1 VGKKV
6 QLALY
11 PEAPVSHTAV
21 AIWTTDSL
29 SCELGVANRLG
40 RDCARGGGG
49 SEGTLEC
56 VRGMCV

>member
-1 VGKKV
+1 MTLSPPATSKNSMRPVVLNRLLVVGKKV

-29 SCELGVANRLG
+29 S
-40 RDCARGGGG
+40 
-49 SEGTLEC
+49 
-56 VRGMCV
+56 